1 MIATTR
7 TITTNRAGGEHP
19 HARSRPE
26 TSTAPDL
33 RSYDHILVAFSG
45 GKDSLA
51 CLLHI
56 IDEGVDPGRIELH
69 HHDVDG
75 RGPPTFDWPI
85 TAGYC
90 RAIAAAFG
98 VPLYFSWRDGGLRR
112 EMLRDN
118 EPTASVMF
126 ETPEESIATFG
137 GRGNPGT
144 RLRFPQVTAD
154 LRLRWCSSV
163 AKIDVMRSM
172 ICNSPRFLGKR
183 TFVVTGERAEES
195 PARARYATFEP
206 HRTDTRCGTRRR
218 RHVDHWRPI
227 HGLEER
233 QVWDLLRRHGV
244 VPHVA
249 YQLGFGRVSCM
260 HCIFASPDQLAT
272 IRWMAPERFEL
283 VAEYERRFG
292 CTIKRDAPIHAVAD
306 RGRPYPAALARPDLV
321 QLALSEHWAPTICT
335 SPERWR
341 LPAGAFGDAAGP
353 G

>member
-1 MIATTR
+1 MTR
-7 TITTNRAGGEHP
+7 AISTNPAGDENLQ
-19 HARSRPE
+19 ARQDTE
-26 TSTAPDL
+26 ACIAPDV
-33 RSYDHILVAFSG
+33 RSYDHILVACSG

-51 CLLHI
+51 CVLHLL
-56 IDEGVDPGRIELH
+56 DEGVDPSRIELH

-90 RAIAAAFG
+90 RAIAEAFD

-112 EMLRDN
+112 EMLREG
-118 EPTASVMF
+118 EPTACVTF
-126 ETPEESIATFG
+126 ETAEGSVTTVG
-137 GRGNPGT
+137 GLGNPGT

-183 TFVVTGERAEES
+183 TLVVTGERAEES

-206 HRTDTRCGTRRR
+206 HRTDTRGGTRRR
-218 RHVDHWRPI
+218 RHVDHWRPV
-227 HGLEER
+227 HGMEER
-233 QVWDLLRRHGV
+233 QVWDLLRRHRV

-260 HCIFASPDQLAT
+260 HCIFGSPDQLAT
-272 IRWMAPERFEL
+272 IRWMAPERFEMI
-283 VAEYERRFG
+283 AEYERRFG

-321 QLALSEHWAPTICT
+321 ELALSEHWSPAIRT
-335 SPERWR
+335 SPEGWR

>member
-1 MIATTR
+1 MPR
-7 TITTNRAGGEHP
+7 ITPKSPETRAGTLALVRNE
-19 HARSRPE
+19 SLI
-26 TSTAPDL
+26 APDL

-51 CLLHI
+51 CLLHLL
-56 IDEGVDPGRIELH
+56 DEGGDPSRIELH

-90 RAIAAAFG
+90 RVIAESFG

-112 EMLRDN
+112 EMLRDG

-137 GRGNPGT
+137 GRGGPGT

-172 ICNSPRFLGKR
+172 ICNSPRFFGKR
-183 TFVVTGERAEES
+183 TLVVTGERAEES
-195 PARARYATFEP
+195 QARARYMAFEP
-206 HRTDTRCGTRRR
+206 HRTDTRGGPRRP

-227 HGLEER
+227 LGLEER

-244 VPHVA
+244 GPHVA
-249 YQLGFGRVSCM
+249 YPLGFGRVSCM

-272 IRWMAPERFEL
+272 IRWMAPERFEMI
-283 VAEYERRFG
+283 AEYERGFG
-292 CTIKRDAPIHAVAD
+292 GTIKRDAPIHDVAD
-306 RGRPYPAALARPDLV
+306 RGRPYPAALARSDLV
-321 QLALSEHWAPTICT
+321 QLAMSEFWLPAIRTT
-335 SPERWR
+335 PERWR

>member
-1 MIATTR
+1 VIAMPRVAPKSPERRAR
-7 TITTNRAGGEHP
+7 TLALLRNQSLI
-19 HARSRPE
+19 
-26 TSTAPDL
+26 APDL
-33 RSYDHILVAFSG
+33 RSYDHILVACSG

-51 CLLHI
+51 CLLHL
-56 IDEGVDPGRIELH
+56 IDEGADPVRIELH

-90 RAIAAAFG
+90 RAIAEALDL
-98 VPLYFSWRDGGLRR
+98 PLYFSWRDGGLRR
-112 EMLRDN
+112 EMLRDS

-126 ETPEESIATFG
+126 ETTDGNVATVG
-137 GRGNPGT
+137 GRGGPGT

-163 AKIDVMRSM
+163 GKIDVMRSM

-183 TFVVTGERAEES
+183 TLVITGERAEES
-195 PARARYATFEP
+195 PARARYLTFEP
-206 HRTDTRCGTRRR
+206 HRTDTRGGTRRP

-272 IRWMAPERFEL
+272 IRWIAPERFETI
-283 VAEYERRFG
+283 AEYERRFG
-292 CTIKRDAPIHAVAD
+292 CTVKRDAPIHAVAD

-321 QLALSEHWAPTICT
+321 QLALSEHWSPAIRT

-353 G
+353 S

>member
-1 MIATTR
+1 MAMA
-7 TITTNRAGGEHP
+7 RAVTMSFAGVG
-19 HARSRPE
+19 RSRARPYPE
-26 TSTAPDL
+26 ASIAPDL
-33 RSYDHILVAFSG
+33 RSYDHILVALSG
-45 GKDSLA
+45 GKNSLA
-51 CLLHI
+51 CVLHLI
-56 IDEGVDPGRIELH
+56 EERADPARIELH

-75 RGPPTFDWPI
+75 RGPATFDWPI

-90 RAIAAAFG
+90 RAVAAAFG
-98 VPLYFSWRDGGLRR
+98 VPIFFSWRDGGLSR

-118 EPTASVMF
+118 EPTASVTF
-126 ETPEESIATFG
+126 ETAEGSVTTVG
-137 GRGNPGT
+137 GRGVVGT
-144 RLRFPQVTAD
+144 RLRFPQVTGD

-183 TFVVTGERAEES
+183 TLVVTGERAEES

-206 HRTDTRCGTRRR
+206 HRADTRGGARRQ

-227 HGLEER
+227 HGFDEAR
-233 QVWDLLRRHGV
+233 IWKLLRRHGV

-260 HCIFASPDQLAT
+260 LCIFASPDQLAT

-283 VAEYERRFG
+283 IAEYERRFG
-292 CTIKRDAPIHAVAD
+292 CTVKRDAPIHAVAD
-306 RGRPYPAALARPDLV
+306 RGRPYPAAFGRPDLV
-321 QLALSEHWAPTICT
+321 QLAMAEHWSPPIRTAPAG
-335 SPERWR
+335 WR
-341 LPAGAFGDAAGP
+341 LPAGAFGDAVGP

>member
-1 MIATTR
+1 MMRALS
-7 TITTNRAGGEHP
+7 TNPEDGEHP
-19 HARSRPE
+19 HALSRLQ
-26 TSTAPDL
+26 SSIAPDL
-33 RSYDHILVAFSG
+33 RSYDYILIALSG
-45 GKDSLA
+45 GKDSVA
-51 CLLHI
+51 ALLHLL
-56 IDEGVDPGRIELH
+56 DQGADPARIELH

-90 RAIAAAFG
+90 RAISAAFG

-118 EPTASVMF
+118 EPTASVTF
-126 ETPEESIATFG
+126 ETTEGSLATFG
-137 GRGNPGT
+137 GRGGPGT

-163 AKIDVMRSM
+163 AKIDVMRSV
-172 ICNSPRFLGKR
+172 ICNSPRFLGKCAL
-183 TFVVTGERAEES
+183 VVTGERAEES
-195 PARARYATFEP
+195 PARARYLTFEP
-206 HRTDTRCGTRRR
+206 HRTDTRGGTRRP

-260 HCIFASPDQLAT
+260 LCIFASPDQLAT
-272 IRWMAPERFEL
+272 VRWMAPERFETIA
-283 VAEYERRFG
+283 VYERRFG
-292 CTIKRDAPIHAVAD
+292 CTVKRDAPIHAVAD

-321 QLALSEHWAPTICT
+321 QLAMSELWSPAIRT

>member
-1 MIATTR
+1 VIVMTRIAPQSPDRRAR
-7 TITTNRAGGEHP
+7 TLALVRDLPLI
-19 HARSRPE
+19 
-26 TSTAPDL
+26 APDL
-33 RSYDHILVAFSG
+33 RSYDHILVSCSG

-51 CLLHI
+51 CLLHL
-56 IDEGVDPGRIELH
+56 IDEGADPARIELH

-75 RGPPTFDWPI
+75 RGPPTFDCPI

-90 RAIAAAFG
+90 RAIADAFG
-98 VPLYFSWRDGGLRR
+98 VQLYFSWRDGGLRR
-112 EMLRDN
+112 EMLRN
-118 EPTASVMF
+118 QTPTAAVML
-126 ETPEESIATFG
+126 ETADGYVTTVG
-137 GRGNPGT
+137 GHGNPGT
-144 RLRFPQVTAD
+144 RRRFPQVTAD

-183 TFVVTGERAEES
+183 TLVVTGERAEES
-195 PARARYATFEP
+195 PARARYAAFEP
-206 HRTDTRCGTRRR
+206 HRTDTRGGPRRP

-227 HGLEER
+227 HGLKEG
-233 QVWDLLRRHGV
+233 QVWNLLRRHGV

-272 IRWMAPERFEL
+272 IRWMAPERFETI
-283 VAEYERRFG
+283 AEYERRFG
-292 CTIKRDAPIHAVAD
+292 CTVKRDAPIHGVAD

-321 QLALSEHWAPTICT
+321 ELALSEHWSPAIRT